1 MKRGSIIIEALL
13 ALAIGTAM
21 LTVVSQALNSAQRG
35 NLQSSQYQ
43 QAELYLQEGQEII
56 KSIQATNWAVLADNG
71 TFHPVVNSG
80 NWILQQEAEAL
91 GIYNRSI
98 TIDFVYR
105 DTNGDIVSEGGI
117 LDPASKKVTVVV
129 TWEKPRH
136 SSISRTFYITR
147 FRQNDSWLEDSGTD
161 FGDGTEN
168 ATDVT
173 TSPGDILIAHT
184 GGGGW
189 TQPKSLGTVDGQRK
203 ASGICNN
210 GRYLYLT
217 QDHTVAGIEVFDTQ
231 ANPAVPQSKG
241 TFSVT
246 YRPNDCS
253 TASNYLYL
261 CDNFFI
267 FPSISIW
274 NIGSNPLNPPYVSNI
289 FTIFSTKSVASNSF
303 YLFTSI
309 NNSNIIRAYSLDN
322 NHYTNPQLLDYFS
335 TTANI
340 ASLALSGNYLYV
352 AQESTAQA
360 IRIYNIAANPANPQ
374 YVGTIPLLYQPTGV
388 AVDGNILY
396 VTMSNKTGAMLSINN
411 PSSPQLYGYFPTV
424 RNTADVTAIGD
435 YGYVAGSDS
444 QLKVIEVFDLSDSKG
459 ITGVYFIYGE
469 YTSST
474 FDAGQEVVFNRLTWQ
489 GTKPAGSN
497 ILFQVA
503 INTDGTTWNYVGP
516 DGTSSTYYESAG
528 AIPLTDSLGQYLR
541 YKVIL
546 TGDGDTTP
554 IVSNVS
560 INYSL

>member
-1 MKRGSIIIEALL
+1 MKSGSIIIEALL
-13 ALAIGTAM
+13 ALAIGTSILA
-21 LTVVSQALNSAQRG
+21 VISQALNASQRG

-43 QAELYLQEGQEII
+43 QAELYLQEGQEIV
-56 KSIQATNWAVLADNG
+56 KSIQATNWSGLADNG
-71 TFHPVVNSG
+71 TFHPIISG
-80 NWILQQEAEAL
+80 DSWVLQQGTETL
-91 GIYNRSI
+91 GIFERTI
-98 TIDFVYR
+98 TIDSVYR
-105 DTNGDIVSEGGI
+105 DTNGDITSEAGT

-129 TWEKPRH
+129 KWDKPRNYQ
-136 SSISRTFYITR
+136 ISRNFYLTR
-147 FRQNDSWLEDSGTD
+147 FRQNDTWIEDSGAD

-189 TQPKSLGTVDGQRK
+189 TQPKSLGTVDGQIK
-203 ASGICNN
+203 ASGICHN

-217 QDHTVAGIEVFDTQ
+217 QDHWVGGIEVFDTQ
-231 ANPAVPQSKG
+231 NNPAAPQSVR

-246 YRPNDCS
+246 YKPNDCS

-261 CDNFFI
+261 CDDFFI

-274 NIGSNPLNPPYVSNI
+274 NIGSNPVNPPYVNNI
-289 FTIFSTKSVASNSF
+289 FTIFSTKSVTSNSS

-309 NNSNIIRAYSLDN
+309 NNSNVIRAYRLDDG
-322 NHYTNPQLLDYFS
+322 HYTNPDLLGYFS
-335 TTANI
+335 TSTDI
-340 ASLALSGNYLYV
+340 VSLALSGNYLYV
-352 AQESTAQA
+352 AQKSTSQA

-374 YVGTIPLLYQPTGV
+374 YVGNVALLYQPTGI

-396 VTMSNKTGAMLSINN
+396 VTMSNKTGAMLSVSN
-411 PSSPQLYGYFPTV
+411 PASPQLYGYFPTV
-424 RNTADVTAIGD
+424 RNTADVAAIGD
-435 YGYVAGSDS
+435 YGYVAGNDS

-469 YTSST
+469 YISST

-489 GTKPAGSN
+489 GTKLAGTN
-497 ILFQVA
+497 ILLQVA
-503 INTDGTTWNYVGP
+503 VNNDNATWNYVGP
-516 DGTSSTYYESAG
+516 DGTSSSYYDNAG
-528 AIPLTDSLGQYLR
+528 AIPLTESAGRYLR

-546 TGDGDTTP
+546 TGDGETTP
-554 IVSNVS
+554 VVNNVN